1 MAAARIVAWLSLLA
15 LLAGCTEV
23 SQGPG
28 TTPTAPRTGTA
39 TGAATAT
46 HATTTAAATGTA
58 TPSPGGIPFRVLESG
73 DSSGIETDGF
83 EGRVVRSQAE
93 WEAFWAEHRSNTN
106 PPGTPPAVD
115 FSREAVV
122 ALFMGQQP
130 SSGYAIE
137 VTQVA
142 DGVTGLVVHY
152 ATTRPGDGCVTAA
165 VVTQPFQMAAVEAG
179 ADFEMGFTLDEERTH
194 DCGP

>member
-1 MAAARIVAWLSLLA
+1 VAWLSLLA
-15 LLAGCTEV
+15 LLAGCTEA
-23 SQGPG
+23 SRGPG
-28 TTPTAPRTGTA
+28 TTTTAPRTE

-46 HATTTAAATGTA
+46 HTTTTAVPTSTGTTTA
-58 TPSPGGIPFRVLESG
+58 TTAPDGIPFRVLESG
-73 DSSGIETDGF
+73 SSSGIETDGF

-106 PPGTPPAVD
+106 EPGTPPAVD

-122 ALFMGQQP
+122 AVFMGQQP
-130 SSGYAIE
+130 SGGYAIE

-152 ATTRPGDGCVTAA
+152 ATTRPGDDCVAAA
-165 VVTQPFQMAAVEAG
+165 VITQPFQVVAVEAG
-179 ADFEMGFTLDEERTH
+179 EDFEMGFTLDEERTH